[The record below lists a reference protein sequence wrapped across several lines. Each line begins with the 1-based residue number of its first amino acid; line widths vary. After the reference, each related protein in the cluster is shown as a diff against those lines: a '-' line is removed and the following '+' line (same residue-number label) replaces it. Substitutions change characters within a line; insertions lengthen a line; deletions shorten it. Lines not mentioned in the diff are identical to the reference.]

1 MRLLHDARPLQ
12 ESCPGGVTLVTQELM
27 DTLIKQTPDW
37 EHTLWTSGQSIPKLT
52 IPTRAKQQ
60 HLRLPNKLLAF
71 EHKLGFDIPKQLKS
85 PNDLLMMYNL
95 GFIGKP
101 SLPYLQV
108 VHDLSYLIEPTWYSF
123 KSRLWHQWINPRTQ
137 LLNAAHL
144 FAVSETTKQDL
155 MRLLQIPSQQITVI
169 PLSLPSS
176 SRTKSDGDLGSI
188 TASHFPQ
195 ELKGKRYALLMG
207 NGNSRKNIDCIL
219 SAWTRWEQENND
231 TWLVLIGGEKTSKL
245 KRVIQY
251 PWRTNLQQQALLQ
264 NAGLLLYP
272 SWYEGY
278 GLPIHEADALDI
290 PTIASCDSCLSETK
304 PARTQLLPPS
314 KPHLWLTALRATFSA
329 PQLIKT
335 THAQPLSWTD
345 AADLITETIQHLH

>member
-195 ELKGKRYALLMG
+195 ELKGK
-207 NGNSRKNIDCIL
+207 
-219 SAWTRWEQENND
+219 
-231 TWLVLIGGEKTSKL
+231 IG
-245 KRVIQY
+245 
-251 PWRTNLQQQALLQ
+251 
-264 NAGLLLYP
+264 
-272 SWYEGY
+272 
-278 GLPIHEADALDI
+278 
-290 PTIASCDSCLSETK
+290 
-304 PARTQLLPPS
+304 
-314 KPHLWLTALRATFSA
+314 RA
-329 PQLIKT
+329 
-335 THAQPLSWTD
+335 HV
-345 AADLITETIQHLH
+345 